1 MPSLQGVTSSGNK
14 TADAQICSTGRE
26 CFLHTVFLDPPSS
39 GTATLTI
46 YDSENST
53 VSGKN
58 ILAYVEVASTA
69 TGSEVY
75 HLTTPVNANKGI
87 YAVFTGTGSSY
98 QVHYS
103 I

>member
-1 MPSLQGVTSSGNK
+1 MATMHGVTSSGSK

-26 CFLHTVFLDPPSS
+26 CFLHTIFLDPPSA

-58 ILAYVEVASTA
+58 VLAYVESFSTDD
-69 TGSEVY
+69 SSQVY
-75 HLTTPVNANKGI
+75 HLTTPVNTNKGI
-87 YAVFTGTGSSY
+87 YAVFTGTGATY
-98 QVHYS
+98 QVHFS